1 MNDKI
6 DLRYLAEYIAERHG
20 LGMADAETFVK
31 VFFSIIE
38 ESLRNERTV
47 RVKGL
52 GTFSM
57 VEVPSRESVNET
69 TGDRFVMES
78 YTKLSFTPDNNLRE
92 IINRPFEHFDTVLL
106 NDGVSFDD
114 VEVVDETPAAAAEEA
129 VAAVAVEEAVAAV
142 EETAAAEET
151 PAAVVE
157 QPASEETPA
166 EQPAEEAPAEQ
177 PAEEAP
183 AEQPEDDPLQR
194 MIAEAVEQK
203 RKREA
208 IVSDIYSKREETPT
222 APPPVA
228 ERQRRK
234 RNYMKYVV
242 NGMLIV
248 VFAAIFG
255 CGFMVLKMYFPE
267 IFATDNADNTVEAD
281 KMAMDFQQ
289 IVLSDTTIVTSDD
302 TLAAPEPQDT
312 AYLYDSAA
320 MVAIDA
326 LENME
331 SASKMKDSKEI
342 KPVAVKEI
350 KAEPAKATSLSA
362 HNKAVQAET
371 AVNNTPVHPDSV
383 TYKIKGTKAT
393 HTLQPGETLT
403 RVSLKYYGTKDL
415 YPYIVKYNSDVIKN
429 PNNVPIGTTLKIP
442 ELVKK

>member
-1 MNDKI
+1 
-6 DLRYLAEYIAERHG
+6 
-20 LGMADAETFVK
+20 
-31 VFFSIIE
+31 
-38 ESLRNERTV
+38 
-47 RVKGL
+47 
-52 GTFSM
+52 
-57 VEVPSRESVNET
+57 VNET

-114 VEVVDETPAAAAEEA
+114 VEVVDETPAAAAES
-129 VAAVAVEEAVAAV
+129 VEEAAAAA
-142 EETAAAEET
+142 EEAVAAEET
-151 PAAVVE
+151 PADVVE
-157 QPASEETPA
+157 EAASEESPA
-166 EQPAEEAPAEQ
+166 EQPAEEIPAEQ
-177 PAEEAP
+177 PAEQL

>member
-1 MNDKI
+1 
-6 DLRYLAEYIAERHG
+6 
-20 LGMADAETFVK
+20 MADAETFVK

-38 ESLRNERTV
+38 ESLHNDRAV
-47 RVKGL
+47 QVKGL
-52 GTFSM
+52 GTF
-57 VEVPSRESVNET
+57 RI
-69 TGDRFVMES
+69 DA
-78 YTKLSFTPDNNLRE
+78 KLTFTPDNNLRE
-92 IINRPFEHFDTVLL
+92 VINRPFEHFDTVLL

-114 VEVVDETPAAAAEEA
+114 VEVVDETPAAA
-129 VAAVAVEEAVAAV
+129 
-142 EETAAAEET
+142 TAPAEET
-151 PAAVVE
+151 PAEEKTVVE
-157 QPASEETPA
+157 EAPA
-166 EQPAEEAPAEQ
+166 EEAPAEDAPAEEQPVEEAPAEQ
-177 PAEEAP
+177 PAE
-183 AEQPEDDPLQR
+183 QPVEEDPLQR

-208 IVSDIYSKREETPT
+208 IVSDIYSKREETSTTP
-222 APPPVA
+222 PPPVV
-228 ERQRRK
+228 ERPRRK

-267 IFATDNADNTVEAD
+267 MFASNATDNTAEAD

-289 IVLSDTTIVTSDD
+289 IVLSDTTIITTDD
-302 TLAAPEPQDT
+302 TLTAPEVQDT

-326 LENME
+326 MENME
-331 SASKMKDSKEI
+331 SAAKMKDSKEI

-362 HNKAVQAET
+362 HNEAQAKQAAAKPAATQQQPAAAAKPAAADKT

-383 TYKIKGTKAT
+383 TYKVKGTKAT

>member
-6 DLRYLAEYIAERHG
+6 ELRYLAEYIAERHG
-20 LGMADAETFVK
+20 LSMADAETFVK

-38 ESLRNERTV
+38 ESLHNDRAV
-47 RVKGL
+47 QVKGL
-52 GTFSM
+52 GTF
-57 VEVPSRESVNET
+57 RI
-69 TGDRFVMES
+69 DA
-78 YTKLSFTPDNNLRE
+78 KLTFTPDNNLRE
-92 IINRPFEHFDTVLL
+92 VINRPFEHFDTVLL

-114 VEVVDETPAAAAEEA
+114 VEVVDETPAAATAPAEEA
-129 VAAVAVEEAVAAV
+129 P
-142 EETAAAEET
+142 AEE
-151 PAAVVE
+151 
-157 QPASEETPA
+157 QPV
-166 EQPAEEAPAEQ
+166 EEAPAEQ
-177 PAEEAP
+177 PAE
-183 AEQPEDDPLQR
+183 QPVEEDPLQR

-222 APPPVA
+222 TPPPPVV
-228 ERQRRK
+228 ERPRRK

-267 IFATDNADNTVEAD
+267 MFASNTTDNTAEAD

-289 IVLSDTTIVTSDD
+289 IVLSDTTIITTDD
-302 TLAAPEPQDT
+302 TLAAPEVQDT

-326 LENME
+326 MENME
-331 SASKMKDSKEI
+331 SAAKMKDSKEI

-350 KAEPAKATSLSA
+350 KAEPAKANTT
-362 HNKAVQAET
+362 AEADKT

-383 TYKIKGTKAT
+383 TYKVKGTKTT

>member
-6 DLRYLAEYIAERHG
+6 ELRYLAEYIAERHG
-20 LGMADAETFVK
+20 LSMADAETFVK
-31 VFFSIIE
+31 VFFSIVE
-38 ESLRNERTV
+38 ESLHNDRAV
-47 RVKGL
+47 QVKGL
-52 GTFSM
+52 GTF
-57 VEVPSRESVNET
+57 RI
-69 TGDRFVMES
+69 DA
-78 YTKLSFTPDNNLRE
+78 KLTFTPDNNLRE
-92 IINRPFEHFDTVLL
+92 VINRPFEHFDTVLL

-114 VEVVDETPAAAAEEA
+114 VEVVDETPAAA
-129 VAAVAVEEAVAAV
+129 
-142 EETAAAEET
+142 TTPAEET
-151 PAAVVE
+151 PAEEQTVVE
-157 QPASEETPA
+157 ET
-166 EQPAEEAPAEQ
+166 PAEEAPAEQ
-177 PAEEAP
+177 PVEE
-183 AEQPEDDPLQR
+183 DPLQR

-208 IVSDIYSKREETPT
+208 IVSDIYSKREEAATTP
-222 APPPVA
+222 PPPVV
-228 ERQRRK
+228 ERPRRK

-267 IFATDNADNTVEAD
+267 MFASNATDNTAEAD

-289 IVLSDTTIVTSDD
+289 IVLSDTTIITTDD
-302 TLAAPEPQDT
+302 TLTAPEVQDT

-326 LENME
+326 MENME
-331 SASKMKDSKEI
+331 SAAKMKDSKEI

-362 HNKAVQAET
+362 HNEAQAKQAAAKPAAAQQQPAAAAKPAAADKT

-383 TYKIKGTKAT
+383 TYKVKGTKTT

>member
-1 MNDKI
+1 
-6 DLRYLAEYIAERHG
+6 
-20 LGMADAETFVK
+20 
-31 VFFSIIE
+31 
-38 ESLRNERTV
+38 
-47 RVKGL
+47 
-52 GTFSM
+52 
-57 VEVPSRESVNET
+57 
-69 TGDRFVMES
+69 
-78 YTKLSFTPDNNLRE
+78 
-92 IINRPFEHFDTVLL
+92 
-106 NDGVSFDD
+106 
-114 VEVVDETPAAAAEEA
+114 
-129 VAAVAVEEAVAAV
+129 
-142 EETAAAEET
+142 
-151 PAAVVE
+151 
-157 QPASEETPA
+157 
-166 EQPAEEAPAEQ
+166 
-177 PAEEAP
+177 
-183 AEQPEDDPLQR
+183 
-194 MIAEAVEQK
+194 
-203 RKREA
+203 
-208 IVSDIYSKREETPT
+208 
-222 APPPVA
+222 
-228 ERQRRK
+228 
-234 RNYMKYVV
+234 MKYVV